1 MAKIIIDKDIP
12 YIRGVFEQFTS
23 VEYLK
28 GDEISPKDIENTLV
42 LIVRT
47 RTKCNAKLLENS
59 GVKLIV
65 TATIGTD
72 HIDQEW
78 CEMSGICVRSAQGC
92 NSRGVLQ
99 WVSASLVLM
108 CEKLGWKPA
117 DKTIGVVGVG
127 HVGSLVAEFAETWG
141 FNVLKC
147 DPPRAEAERLSA
159 SDGFVEFETILK
171 NCDIITFHTPLKRD
185 AKYPTFHML
194 NVNNVGQLSKDTVVL
209 NSSRGEVIET
219 QALLAHIGRGG
230 RCCVDTWESE
240 PNISIELLNVVD
252 VATPHIAG
260 YSKQGKATA
269 TAISVKA
276 VAEYMTLPIKEW
288 FPSDVQKNRAKT
300 HPIWSDVS
308 SSIIKYCDL
317 VGETETLRSNSDRF
331 EELRATYNYREEYF

>member
-12 YIRGVFEQFTS
+12 YIKGIVEPFAS

-28 GDEISPKDIENTLV
+28 GDEISPKDLENTV
-42 LIVRT
+42 ALIVRT

-59 GVKLIV
+59 SVKIIV

-72 HIDQEW
+72 HIDLEW
-78 CEMSGICVRSAQGC
+78 CRNSGIIVESAQGC
-92 NSRGVLQ
+92 NARGVLQ

-108 CEKLGWKPA
+108 SEKFDWKPA

-127 HVGSLVAEFAETWG
+127 HVGSLVAEFAESWG

-147 DPPRAEAERLSA
+147 DPPRVNSEKLSA
-159 SDGFVEFETILK
+159 ADGFVEFETILK
-171 NCDIITFHTPLKRD
+171 SCDIITFHTPLRRQVD
-185 AKYPTFHML
+185 YPTFHML
-194 NVNNVGQLSKDTVVL
+194 NINNVGKISKDTVIF
-209 NSSRGEVIET
+209 NSSRGEVVET
-219 QALLAHIGRGG
+219 QALIAHIERGG
-230 RCCVDTWESE
+230 CCCVDTWEFE
-240 PNISIELLNVVD
+240 PMINLELLSYVD

-269 TAISVKA
+269 TAMSVKTI
-276 VAEYMTLPIKEW
+276 AEYLEIPINNW

-300 HPIWSDVS
+300 HPVWSDVC

-317 VGETETLRSNSDRF
+317 VTETATLKANYEDF
-331 EELRATYNYREEYF
+331 EELRATYNYREEFF